1 MKHPILSS
9 KQIHLLLHQTSLSLS
24 LSLCVSMDDMT
35 NKQTCKPCSTLA
47 HLGMHRDSKT
57 ISKTKPKIRIIHIFA
72 PEIIKTDVANFRELV
87 QRLTGKPME
96 KGCNKKPSRI
106 PRREE
111 SRSASSDKPTV
122 QTNKTELPSGF
133 RSNLDQSRER
143 IKDEEEGILWNAE
156 KSGGFL
162 GSLSELEDYIQDLG
176 DEFPFLPLDASRL
189 HSIEE
194 AQLT

>member
-1 MKHPILSS
+1 
-9 KQIHLLLHQTSLSLS
+9 
-24 LSLCVSMDDMT
+24 MDDMT

-47 HLGMHRDSKT
+47 PLGMHRDSKT

-111 SRSASSDKPTV
+111 PRSASSDKPTAL
-122 QTNKTELPSGF
+122 TKKMELPSGF
-133 RSNLDQSRER
+133 RSNLESRER

-162 GSLSELEDYIQDLG
+162 GSLSELEDFIQDLG